1 VGARPAAADAG
12 DAGGLA
18 TGEGESVTGDWLGGH
33 ATGAGLEHETPANNI
48 AATAIAAAARHLTQ
62 VPNRSGYTTRVR

>member
-1 VGARPAAADAG
+1 VGARSAAADAG

-33 ATGAGLEHETPANNI
+33 ATGAGLEHETPVNNI
-48 AATAIAAAARHLTQ
+48 AATAIAAARHLIQ